1 MRHRLGQLRLLLVS
15 FGIALWVVWGAAQA
29 QEQVNFER
37 FDSFANSVGI
47 SIENNRLSDAGFEG
61 LRDALVGWRE
71 DFQAARS
78 TNSVQIEALEAQ
90 IDALGPVPADGTTE
104 PAAIATRRDALN
116 AAMQD
121 ALAPRIAADEGF
133 ARADALIG
141 RIDTTLRTRQTDA
154 LFELSRTPLD
164 PTLWGAALTALV
176 GVNSDVRSEVIR
188 NLGASADQSSIWQ
201 RVFLGVLILGLALFL
216 MIWAPRV
223 IDRVLARI
231 ETTTKGNHGR
241 VLFGYLLSFGNVLI
255 AMIGVSLLNVV
266 LISSDI
272 LGDTGRA
279 VAIGINAAI
288 LSFAVA
294 RWLSGRLFPKRSS
307 IPTLLTLDPGQRA
320 RARYAGSALG
330 ILTGLLLLI
339 GFVDGEV
346 GFETDV
352 LGVIRLPIFVLMA
365 LVLFQLGGL
374 VRLGGDPD
382 EGDAPAFSDRAQ
394 RLLGRGFQA
403 LAIVGL
409 IATLVGFQNLANG
422 ALLPAALS
430 MGLLAFLAGLHF
442 AFQAGYAMLRRLG
455 DVDARQALAPV
466 LFSLGMALVAVP
478 IFALIWGARDSDL
491 GEAWTRFKTG
501 IPLGEG
507 AISPVDFLTF
517 AAVFAVGI
525 ALTRLLQ
532 GTLRS
537 SVLPRTKMDVGGR
550 NAIVSGLGYL
560 GITIAVIAGI
570 TAAGID
576 LSSFAIIIG
585 ALGVGIGF
593 GLQNIVNNFVSGIIL
608 LIERPIGEGDWVEV
622 NGKMGIVK
630 AISVRSTR
638 IQTFDKTDVIVPNG
652 DLISGTV
659 TNWTRGNNTG
669 RIIVPIGV
677 AYGTDTRKVEAILR
691 EIAEAH
697 PIVSMNP
704 APGIVFKG
712 FGADSMDFE
721 IRAILSDINFGLGAT
736 SDINHEIA
744 RRFAEEDIEIPFAQR
759 DVWLRNPETL
769 GGEKG

>member
-1 MRHRLGQLRLLLVS
+1 MIRALRYLLVS
-15 FGIALWVVWGAAQA
+15 LGFFLWIGLTAAQTQDA
-29 QEQVNFER
+29 LNYDR
-37 FDSFANSVGI
+37 FDSFAGSVEV
-47 SIENNRLSDAGFEG
+47 SIENDRLSDVGFEG
-61 LRDALVGWRE
+61 LREALVGWRE
-71 DFQAARS
+71 DFQGARGA
-78 TNSVQIEALEAQ
+78 NSVHIEALEAQ
-90 IDALGPVPADGTTE
+90 IDALGPEPAEGASE
-104 PAAIATRRDALN
+104 PAAVATRREALD
-116 AAMQD
+116 AAMQE
-121 ALAPRIAADEGF
+121 ALGPRIAADEGF

-141 RIDTTLRTRQTDA
+141 QIDAKLRSRQADA

-164 PTLWGAALTALV
+164 PTLWGLALTAI
-176 GVNSDVRSEVIR
+176 GTVNSDVRNEVVANMER
-188 NLGASADQSSIWQ
+188 SPSQNALWQ
-201 RVFLGVLILGLALFL
+201 RAVLGVLIFGLALML
-216 MIWAPRV
+216 VIWAPRV
-223 IDRVLARI
+223 IDRILARI
-231 ETTTKGNHGR
+231 ETNTQGDNGR
-241 VLFGYLLSFGNVLI
+241 IVFGYLLSFSNVLI
-255 AMIGVSLLNVV
+255 AMIGISLLSVV
-266 LISSDI
+266 LISSNI

-294 RWLSGRLFPKRSS
+294 RWLSGRIFPKRSAIS
-307 IPTLLTLDPGQRA
+307 TILVLDPGQRA

-330 ILTGLLLLI
+330 ILTGLLLLV

-346 GFETDV
+346 SFDTDV
-352 LGVIRLPIFVLMA
+352 LGVITLPIFGLMA
-365 LVLFQLGGL
+365 LILYQLGGL
-374 VRLGGDPD
+374 VHLGGRTA
-382 EGDAPAFSDRAQ
+382 EGDTPAFSDRVE
-394 RLLGRGFQA
+394 RFLGRGLQV

-409 IATLVGFQNLANG
+409 ISALIGLQNLARG
-422 ALLPAALS
+422 ALLPAAFSL
-430 MGLLAFLAGLHF
+430 GLLAFLAGLHF
-442 AFQAGYAMLRRLG
+442 AFQAGYAMLRRL
-455 DVDARQALAPV
+455 DEVEARQALAPV
-466 LFSLGMALVAVP
+466 LFSLVLTLAAVP
-478 IFALIWGARDSDL
+478 IFALFWGARDSDL
-491 GEAWTRFKTG
+491 DEAWTRFKTG
-501 IPLGEG
+501 IPLGDG

-517 AAVFAVGI
+517 AAVFAMII

-669 RIIVPIGV
+669 RIIVPVGV
-677 AYGTDTRKVEAILR
+677 AYGTDTRKVETILR

-744 RRFAEEDIEIPFAQR
+744 RRFAEEGIEIPFAQR

-769 GGEKG
+769 Q